1 MDRTGHAG
9 SPLEQGGNEGD
20 ERRQPEGSGIE
31 DVPIVVVVLFFV
43 FFRAWVGFEH
53 V

>member
-1 MDRTGHAG
+1 M
-9 SPLEQGGNEGD
+9 EQGGNEGD

-31 DVPIVVVVLFFV
+31 DVPIVVVLFFV
-43 FFRAWVGFEH
+43 FFRTWVGFEH